1 MTTKI
6 IKLTQEPLT
15 YSELYLVAQL
25 DGDFE
30 ENFKL
35 TEEVRANHFVI
46 EEK

>member
-6 IKLTQEPLT
+6 IKLTPEPLT

-35 TEEVRANHFVI
+35 AEEVRANHYFI
-46 EEK
+46 LEK